1 MHKYGN
7 WTNNNPFSNLAKK
20 RRKSKKQGKKKKLHS
35 GKKKLMF
42 LFVIK
47 KTKPIMLTELWPAGK
62 TLAEKL
68 LHFENYVFS
77 KNTLQSI
84 LVILTWPNLAI

>member
-1 MHKYGN
+1 METGLITIHFVI
-7 WTNNNPFSNLAKK
+7 WQKK
-20 RRKSKKQGKKKKLHS
+20 RRKSKKQGEKKTAL
-35 GKKKLMF
+35 GQKKLMF

-62 TLAEKL
+62 TIAEKL

-84 LVILTWPNLAI
+84 LVILTWSNLAI